1 MRYLST
7 DSAKNTLIVGA
18 YEGGRILY
26 NSFLGSKT
34 AQDIHVVDSWMM
46 IRIKEIRIFQEKSTG
61 VVKRYTGID

>member
-18 YEGGRILY
+18 GEGGRILY

-34 AQDIHVVDSWMM
+34 AQDIHVVGFVDDDPN
-46 IRIKEIRIFQEKSTG
+46 KEIRIFQEK
-61 VVKRYTGID
+61 KY

>member
-34 AQDIHVVDSWMM
+34 AQDIHVVGFVDDDPN
-46 IRIKEIRIFQEKSTG
+46 
-61 VVKRYTGID
+61 KRNTYLSGKKYWGR